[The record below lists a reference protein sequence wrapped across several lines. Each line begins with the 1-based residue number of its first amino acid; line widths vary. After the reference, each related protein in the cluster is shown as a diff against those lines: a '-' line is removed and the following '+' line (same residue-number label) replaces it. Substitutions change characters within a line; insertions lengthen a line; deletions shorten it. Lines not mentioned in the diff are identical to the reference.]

1 MDAAFASSGPLGP
14 VFTIPVL
21 LIAALL
27 GLLPSSTF
35 SYMFDVVLLSHS
47 IPNDTQEV
55 FVPDPYDPYSP
66 LVRCSFLP
74 RHSFW
79 CEPPEDLLGNQTLY
93 EQLGGQGCYK
103 WGGMYPEEVQ
113 LTTLTCHALPGI
125 ECYGNRTF
133 LLHNYPC
140 LRYHG
145 YYFLTTLL
153 YSIFL
158 GFLGVD
164 RYCLGHLGT
173 GVGKLLTLG
182 GCGIWWIVDIILLAR
197 GDLRPADESSWMPF
211 T

>member
-1 MDAAFASSGPLGP
+1 MLTFGFTFLG
-14 VFTIPVL
+14 F
-21 LIAALL
+21 
-27 GLLPSSTF
+27 LPSLALG
-35 SYMFDVVLLSHS
+35 YMFDVALLSYGF
-47 IPNDTQEV
+47 PNATEED
-55 FVPDPYDPYSP
+55 FVPDPYDPYSA

-79 CEPPEDLLGNQTLY
+79 CEPPADLQGNRTNFDKF
-93 EQLGGQGCYK
+93 GGHGCFK
-103 WGGMYPEEVQ
+103 WGGVYPGDVQ
-113 LTTLTCHALPGI
+113 LTTLKCHALPGI

-133 LLHNYPC
+133 FLPNYPC

-145 YYFLTTLL
+145 YYFPTTLL

-173 GVGKLLTLG
+173 GVGKLLTVG
-182 GCGIWWIVDIILLAR
+182 GCGIWWIVDIILLVR

-211 T
+211 V